1 MKQFYLAGGIAGLT
15 FGESN
20 GWRAFLED
28 RLCEVK
34 IINPVKYYNYEMRMH
49 DSEKEI
55 RNFELNLVRH
65 SDLVIVN
72 FNQPNSIG
80 TAQELAVAYEHRIP
94 IVGLNQ
100 DKNELHPWLI
110 ECVDKILYSM
120 KDLVDYVR
128 CYYY

>member
-1 MKQFYLAGGIAGLT
+1 MKQFYLAGGIAGLP

-28 RLCEVK
+28 RLDEVK
-34 IINPVKYYNYEMRMH
+34 IINPLKYYNYEMRMH
-49 DSEKEI
+49 NSEKEI

-65 SDLVIVN
+65 SDLIIVN

-100 DKNELHPWLI
+100 DKNELHPWLV
-110 ECVDKILYSM
+110 ECVDKMLYSM

-128 CYYY
+128 CYYC